1 MTDRE
6 RKLWEIFHQLW
17 LRHGNSDSPLWC
29 KAGALLLEMEREARL
44 YDNRQMRSR

>member
-6 RKLWEIFHQLW
+6 RKLWEVLHQVW
-17 LRHGNSDSPLWC
+17 LMRGNSDSPLWRRVEEV
-29 KAGALLLEMEREARL
+29 LTEIERDARL